1 MSINRLDQFEGGLY
15 SFATTHLVVSLP
27 TKISFSDHYSKFNT
41 VQERKLRWKFIKK
54 YNLPNERNPRDF
66 GDKCCSSLSTSM
78 RCLLLFLALMVSAN
92 AQKLLQSRQFVLD
105 ADYDKEDPPP
115 NPGGMNKTFIQAT
128 FNLRNILD
136 LSETLER
143 ISLEVNLPIP
153 QFFNHQTF
161 VAKGLPHSFLV
172 RREDWSEQ
180 DFVARGG
187 WERQVVYCTS

>member
-1 MSINRLDQFEGGLY
+1 
-15 SFATTHLVVSLP
+15 
-27 TKISFSDHYSKFNT
+27 
-41 VQERKLRWKFIKK
+41 
-54 YNLPNERNPRDF
+54 
-66 GDKCCSSLSTSM
+66 
-78 RCLLLFLALMVSAN
+78 MVSAN

-187 WERQVVYCTS
+187 WETQVVYCTS

>member
-1 MSINRLDQFEGGLY
+1 
-15 SFATTHLVVSLP
+15 
-27 TKISFSDHYSKFNT
+27 
-41 VQERKLRWKFIKK
+41 
-54 YNLPNERNPRDF
+54 
-66 GDKCCSSLSTSM
+66 M

-161 VAKGLPHSFLV
+161 FGQRSPSLFSGTTGGLK
-172 RREDWSEQ
+172 
-180 DFVARGG
+180 
-187 WERQVVYCTS
+187 